1 MRMVSTTNDSRKQYD
16 RSGRSTGVAT
26 VNYEN
31 NKQAKDAINRFD
43 GNLAKGEPESI
54 REMPCAGPD
63 ADPA

>member
-54 REMPCAGPD
+54 REGD
-63 ADPA
+63 VLRWIGY